1 MESEQNL
8 SNSNLFEEA
17 KKQTPELTA
26 EQKQKLEKA
35 DQLARQILEYARN
48 TLFMNLRFMKNA
60 LGRCDLV
67 PYMGTV
73 AADAVCFYYYPP
85 YILKQFEENQNRI
98 TRTYLHMILHCIFQH
113 QFVSPYIRRPLW
125 NLACDIAVEN
135 MIQELHVD
143 SIDKSPESAQ
153 ADLLRKLR
161 ENVKYM
167 TAEKIYDYFKNEN
180 LSEEYAIELGKLF
193 QEDNHDVW
201 YGAPDILG
209 GLSSGQAFINK
220 MKRKM
225 TDPDAEGASE
235 SLAEQEDVRKMWQ
248 KLSQQMQ
255 TDLETFSKQAGTEA
269 GNLMQNLRAIN
280 REKCNY
286 ENFLR
291 KFSVRGEAM
300 KIDTDSFDYN
310 FYCYGRSIYEE
321 AALIEPLEYKE
332 VNRIREFVIAIDTSG
347 SVAGDTVQKFIQKT
361 YNILKEQES
370 FFSKVNIHIIQCDTR
385 IQEDKKITNQ
395 EEFDDYL
402 KHMELRG
409 FGGTDFRPVFEY
421 VDKLITEKEFTNLK
435 GLLYFTDGYGAF
447 PEHEP
452 DYKTAFVF
460 LDDEYNNYDVPV
472 WAIRVIL
479 TTDDIMEGK

>member
-1 MESEQNL
+1 MNSGQNPFMPHSED
-8 SNSNLFEEA
+8 EEP
-17 KKQTPELTA
+17 TPV
-26 EQKQKLEKA
+26 QKEKLEKA

-67 PYMGTV
+67 PYQGTI
-73 AADAVCFYYYPP
+73 AADALCFYYYPP
-85 YILKQFEENQNRI
+85 YILKQFQENQKRI

-135 MIQELHVD
+135 MIRELHID
-143 SIDKSPESAQ
+143 SIDKTPEAQ
-153 ADLLRKLR
+153 QNRMLNDLQ

-167 TAEKIYDYFKNEN
+167 TAEKIY
-180 LSEEYAIELGKLF
+180 EYLDNQKLQDERIAAFGKLF
-193 QEDNHDVW
+193 EEDNHDVW
-201 YGAPDILG
+201 YSPPNILG
-209 GLSSGQAFINK
+209 GLSSGQAFLDK
-220 MKRKM
+220 MQAKLHNE
-225 TDPDAEGASE
+225 TDAQETE
-235 SLAEQEDVRKMWQ
+235 TLAEREAVRKMWQ

-255 TDLETFSKQAGTEA
+255 TDLETFSKQAGSEA

-291 KFSVRGEAM
+291 KFAVRGEAM

-347 SVAGDTVQKFIQKT
+347 SVAGNTVQKFIQKT
-361 YNILKEQES
+361 YNILKQQES
-370 FFSKVNIHIIQCDTR
+370 FFSKVNIHIIQCDTV
-385 IQEDKKITNQ
+385 IQEDRKITNQ

-402 KHMELRG
+402 KNMKLKG

-421 VDKLITEKEFTNLK
+421 VNKLIKEKEFTNLK
-435 GLLYFTDGYGAF
+435 GLLYFTDGYGTF

-460 LDDEYNNYDVPV
+460 LDDEYNSYQVPV

-479 TTDDIMEGK
+479 TTDDIMEK

>member
-8 SNSNLFEEA
+8 SGLFPEA
-17 KKQTPELTA
+17 KNPNAELTPE
-26 EQKQKLEKA
+26 QKEKLEKA
-35 DQLARQILEYARN
+35 DKLARQILEYARN

-60 LGRCDLV
+60 LGRCELV

-73 AADAVCFYYYPP
+73 AADATCFYYYPP
-85 YILKQFEENQNRI
+85 YILKQFEQNQNRI

-113 QFVSPYIRRPLW
+113 QFISPYIRRPLW
-125 NLACDIAVEN
+125 NLACDVAVEN
-135 MIQELHVD
+135 MIHELNLD
-143 SIDKSPESAQ
+143 SIDKSSESGQ
-153 ADLLRKLR
+153 TQILR
-161 ENVKYM
+161 ELQKNVKYM
-167 TAEKIYDYFKNEN
+167 TAEKIYDYFLNQN
-180 LSEEYAIELGKLF
+180 LSEERAMEIGKLF
-193 QEDNHDVW
+193 EEDNHDVW

-209 GLSSGQAFINK
+209 SLSSGQAFISK

-225 TDPDAEGASE
+225 TNPDSE
-235 SLAEQEDVRKMWQ
+235 NDSFSEQEETRKMWQ
-248 KLSQQMQ
+248 KLAQQMQ
-255 TDLETFSKQAGTEA
+255 TDLETFSKQAGSEA

-347 SVAGDTVQKFIQKT
+347 SVAGKTVQKFIEKT

-370 FFSKVNIHIIQCDTR
+370 FFSKVNIHIIQCDTV

-395 EEFDDYL
+395 DEFDDYL
-402 KHMELRG
+402 KHMQLKG
-409 FGGTDFRPVFEY
+409 FGGTDFRPVFQY
-421 VDKLITEKEFTNLK
+421 VDKLIQEKEFTNLK
-435 GLLYFTDGYGAF
+435 GMLYFTDGYGVF
-447 PEHEP
+447 PEREP

-460 LDDEYNNYDVPV
+460 LDDDYNNYNVPV

-479 TTDDIMEGK
+479 TTDDIMEK